1 MFRKLFF
8 WGLTAGILSAVASVI
23 YHRIFGFAF
32 TYEGLPDYSKVTN
45 IPVLIGINLIAGMV
59 AAAGC
64 FLCLRLFKSKAE
76 LIFNLVFSLI
86 SFASIMYPISVRLP
100 LDIQNPELFP
110 LLTVPMHF
118 FPVIAWMTIRP
129 VFGPKVFVKG

>member
-8 WGLTAGILSAVASVI
+8 WGLTAGILSAVASLI

-32 TYEGLPDYSKVTN
+32 TYEGLPDYSKVAN
-45 IPVLIGINLIAGMV
+45 IPVLIGLNLAAGMV

-64 FLCLRLFKSKAE
+64 YICLLLFKQKAE
-76 LIFNLVFSLI
+76 LVFNLLFSLL

-118 FPVIAWMTIRP
+118 FPVIAWMTVRP
-129 VFGPKVFVKG
+129 VFGPKVFANG